1 MIRKAVLLLVM
12 LVVAGVPLAGS
23 TAGAQATA
31 VSEATVHTT
40 AVHTTAVHE
49 TALRTTGGEPPACA
63 GDADFD
69 GDGAGDVV
77 AGDPFGDGQKG
88 AVHVLSAGK
97 VVPVSVP
104 GVARGDGLGWSVRL
118 AQLNGDS
125 CADLVIG
132 APYADVD
139 GVEDAGAVFV
149 VYGGRVASPQRLT
162 ATRPQRFAHFGW
174 SLAAKGD
181 LVAIGAPYEDEGD
194 LQDTGAVYV
203 RKGAGELRRISQESV
218 DVRGNSEVGD
228 QFGWSL
234 AFGPKNA
241 LVVGVPYENDDGL
254 GRQVEDGK
262 IDSGSVV
269 FIDDVLAAKLTSEK
283 LDSPTGTSGDR
294 YGYAVAYSEG
304 SGYAIGSPGPGYVD
318 LLGTDRKPLRRV
330 TQEGEQAFGFS
341 LAASTDGRL
350 AIGAPYGGGV
360 RVISWKNAA
369 EDRRLEDT
377 EGLFGWSVAFSGNRL
392 YVGQPDARP
401 YGRVA
406 VAGRNAETF
415 KPLQPPKGADFGVS
429 LAG

>member
-1 MIRKAVLLLVM
+1 MLLVA
-12 LVVAGVPLAGS
+12 LVLAITPV
-23 TAGAQATA
+23 TAAYSSHGRTA
-31 VSEATVHTT
+31 AAERA
-40 AVHTTAVHE
+40 
-49 TALRTTGGEPPACA
+49 ACA

-88 AVHVLSAGK
+88 AVHVLSAGE
-97 VVPVSVP
+97 VVPVTVP
-104 GVARGDGLGWSVRL
+104 GAARGDGLGWSVRL

-149 VYGGRVASPQRLT
+149 VYGGRVAAPQRLT
-162 ATRPQRFAHFGW
+162 APRPQRFAHFGW

-194 LQDTGAVYV
+194 LPDTGAVYV

-218 DVRGNSEVGD
+218 GVRGTGEAGD

-254 GRQVEDGK
+254 GRQVEDGR
-262 IDSGSVV
+262 IDSGAVV
-269 FIDDVLAAKLTSEK
+269 FIDDVLAAKLTSQK
-283 LDSPTGTSGDR
+283 RDSPTGATGDR

-304 SGYAIGSPGPGYVD
+304 SGYAIGAPGPGYVD

-330 TQEGEQAFGFS
+330 AQEGGQAFGFS
-341 LAASTDGRL
+341 LAASADGRL

-360 RVISWKNAA
+360 RVISWKNEA
-369 EDRRLEDT
+369 EDRRLEDAG
-377 EGLFGWSVAFSGNRL
+377 GLFGWSVAFSGNRL

-415 KPLQPPKGADFGVS
+415 DPLQPQQGADFGAG

>member
-1 MIRKAVLLLVM
+1 MIRALVLLIGLLAAMTGVPA
-12 LVVAGVPLAGS
+12 VAG
-23 TAGAQATA
+23 TA
-31 VSEATVHTT
+31 
-40 AVHTTAVHE
+40 
-49 TALRTTGGEPPACA
+49 ACA
-63 GDADFD
+63 GAADFD
-69 GDGAGDVV
+69 GDGVDDVAV
-77 AGDPFGDGQKG
+77 GDPFGDEQKG

-97 VVPVSVP
+97 VVPVAVP
-104 GVARGDGLGWSVRL
+104 GPAEGDGFGWSVRL
-118 AQLNGDS
+118 AQVNGDA
-125 CADLVIG
+125 CADLVVG

-139 GVEDAGAVFV
+139 GVEDAGAAYVI
-149 VYGGRVASPQRLT
+149 YGGQAAPPLRLT
-162 ATRPQRFAHFGW
+162 ATRPQRFGHFGW
-174 SLAAKGD
+174 SVAARGD

-194 LQDTGAVYV
+194 LPDTGAVYV

-234 AFGPKNA
+234 AFGPENA

-269 FIDDVLAAKLTSEK
+269 FIDDVLASKLTTVK
-283 LDSPTGTSGDR
+283 IDSPTGASGDR

-304 SGYAIGSPGPGYVD
+304 SGYAISSPGPGYVD
-318 LLGTDRKPLRRV
+318 LLGPDRKPVRRV
-330 TQEGEQAFGFS
+330 EQGGKEAFGFS
-341 LAASTDGRL
+341 MAASADGRL

-360 RVISWKNAA
+360 RVVSWKDAE
-369 EDRRLEDT
+369 EDRRLADAD
-377 EGLFGWSVAFSGNRL
+377 GLFGWAVAFSGNRL
-392 YVGQPDARP
+392 YVGQPDAPP

-415 KPLQPPKGADFGVS
+415 QPLQPAKGADFGVS